1 MTEWDV
7 SNNAQDLFDAVFNY
21 FPITFRPPPG
31 DSYGISAQD
40 LKDRLREC
48 IAATGDFAPY
58 AFPALL
64 DKLDST
70 SMNTKRDT
78 LQALC
83 DSVSNYGPQVVN
95 LYSVTLWDTLKFEI
109 LHAQEADLAELS
121 LNVLTEIAVQ
131 LSKEPGNA
139 LDGYLKPI
147 AKECNEHL
155 EDAPTKQSQA
165 AGRILQSV
173 ASASSRSCDFLVSAV
188 VPNLLALY
196 QASNVFAKRRGLVEC
211 LCQLLRADLAVY
223 GDWRATPTSEA
234 ADPASNAFLKFSAD
248 VFDML
253 RNALAAVPIKE
264 VSFRLT
270 LLDGILQLLK
280 IRGLLSDD
288 DISKAILSFT
298 NVVVEEESYG
308 KDDMKEA
315 AMNGMVE
322 ISHQKPQ
329 LVVNFA
335 FPAFLGKLP
344 DKDNDDPE
352 TYLPTL
358 EAFAKLGGE
367 PRVFETVILRLKN
380 KFNSAVTEGASN
392 VYLEAILSALLYA
405 FSNSKENE
413 NHVDYLAHFRNLVIP
428 LLRQICTKLNAS
440 QQDDT
445 IFYLAGRLANIVLRQ
460 LPRDA
465 QKDFVSQI
473 YTLFLEHPQTEAP
486 PFALQTTTEHG
497 RRIIVSTY
505 ILAAIDRNLSLP
517 FEIRDIVSRCSQ
529 FALKE
534 GCTVGTRVATLQQIS
549 LVLNKFVSAADIQT
563 VLDPVLHCPMNL
575 LQVENLNSI
584 SIRVVFAM
592 FKGLVLRNSTAIS
605 EIYPQLLSALSDPT
619 NGRNIAHG
627 FSTLL
632 QPDEVLTKANHCIV
646 SALHKQ
652 KIFLILV
659 PPLSKGFRQAEATS
673 KPNYLVAL
681 SGLLRWIPYNVLEPQ
696 LKSLNPLLLQMLDI
710 QGEDEVKAGTID
722 TLISIQNS
730 NPKAIEEH
738 CGSLISRLVNVSAG
752 KSNPPNVR
760 EKALQCLS
768 LVAVQQR
775 REIVLPFRKSVV
787 KKLVAALDAGRRSV
801 RAEAVRCT
809 SKWLELDEAG
819 DDEE

>member
-1 MTEWDV
+1 
-7 SNNAQDLFDAVFNY
+7 
-21 FPITFRPPPG
+21 
-31 DSYGISAQD
+31 
-40 LKDRLREC
+40 
-48 IAATGDFAPY
+48 
-58 AFPALL
+58 
-64 DKLDST
+64 
-70 SMNTKRDT
+70 MNTKRDV
-78 LQALC
+78 LQALY
-83 DSVSNYGPQVVN
+83 DAVSNYGPHVVN
-95 LYSVTLWDTLKFEI
+95 LYSITLWDALKFEV
-109 LHAQEADLAELS
+109 LHMQEEDLAELS
-121 LNVLTEIAVQ
+121 LKVLAEIAVQ
-131 LSKEPGNA
+131 LSKEPGKA

-147 AKECNEHL
+147 TKECNEHL

-223 GDWRATPTSEA
+223 GDWRVTPTSEV
-234 ADPASNAFLKFSAD
+234 ADPASNAFLKFSAE

-270 LLDGILQLLK
+270 LLDGALQLLK

-298 NVVVEEESYG
+298 SVVVEEESYG

-329 LVVNFA
+329 LVVNSA
-335 FPAFLGKLP
+335 FPAFLGQLP
-344 DKDNDDPE
+344 DKDNDGPE

-380 KFNSAVTEGASN
+380 KFNSAVREGASN
-392 VYLEAILSALLYA
+392 VYLQAILSALLYA
-405 FSNSKENE
+405 FSKNSKENE
-413 NHVDYLAHFRNLVIP
+413 SHVDYLAHFRNLVIP
-428 LLRQICTKLNAS
+428 LLRQICTKLDAS

-445 IFYLAGRLANIVLRQ
+445 IFYLSGRLANTVLRQ
-460 LPRDA
+460 LPRDT
-465 QKDFVSQI
+465 QKDFMGQI
-473 YTLFLEHPQTEAP
+473 YTLFLEHPQSEAP
-486 PFALQTTTEHG
+486 PFNLQATTEDG

-505 ILAAIDRNLSLP
+505 MLGAIDRNLSLP
-517 FEIRDIVSRCSQ
+517 FEIRDIVSCCSQ

-534 GCTVGTRVATLQQIS
+534 GYTFGTRIATLQQIS

-563 VLDPVLHCPMNL
+563 VLDPVLHSPMNL
-575 LQVENLNSI
+575 LQAENLSSI
-584 SIRVVFAM
+584 SIQVVFAM
-592 FKGLVLRNSTAIS
+592 FKGLMLRNSTAIS
-605 EIYPQLLSALSDPT
+605 EIYPQLLSALSDST

-632 QPDEVLTKANHCIV
+632 QPDEVLTKANYCIV
-646 SALHKQ
+646 STLHKQ
-652 KIFLILV
+652 KIFSILV
-659 PPLSKGFRQAEATS
+659 PPLSNGFRQADAAS
-673 KPNYLVAL
+673 KPNYLIAL
-681 SGLLRWIPYNVLEPQ
+681 SGILRWIPYNVLEPQ
-696 LKSLNPLLLQMLDI
+696 LQSLNPLLLQTLDV
-710 QGEDEVKAGTID
+710 QGEDAVKAGTID
-722 TLISIQNS
+722 TLISILNS

-738 CGSLISRLVNVSAG
+738 CGSLISRLVNASAG
-752 KSNPPNVR
+752 NSNPPNVR
-760 EKALQCLS
+760 VKALQCLS

-775 REIVLPFRKSVV
+775 TEIVVPFRKSVI

-801 RAEAVRCT
+801 RAEAVRCR